1 MMDDHKNAPDGS
13 GGAGADHEL
22 AETVEIGG
30 TRPGG
35 ARGGSAGSAEIG
47 EEEALRSLLS
57 GAVQGLQP
65 SEGALERLRYAVPA
79 RRARKRQV
87 LVGAAAAVLLAGTA
101 IPTAIRLTAAEDT
114 TAGHSAIAGH
124 GEQQGGKHGSAS
136 DPHQNGSGA
145 LAQKPPHAPGKS
157 GEGPGGTG
165 ARPDPQS
172 PGAATAGTESGP
184 ATPGTAT
191 GKNPLPPAAAAG
203 LPGCGAAQL
212 GVHVSARA
220 PQADGKVF
228 GSFKVT
234 NVSGKGCAVT
244 GPDTVTAAPAPGA
257 ATGQAP
263 AVSVVGHRQGDP
275 ASALLTDPSA
285 EPPVLTL
292 QPNAAY
298 EVQFAWVPSGE
309 SCPAVTPDPGAKPS
323 EKPASEAGAEAA
335 GGSDS
340 AAAAD
345 PRTGGGP
352 APEAGGVEVSHTPV
366 SGAPTTQTTIPSACG
381 GTVYRTGAIPLDAP
395 KP

>member
-1 MMDDHKNAPDGS
+1 MTDDHKNAPD
-13 GGAGADHEL
+13 HEL
-22 AETVEIGG
+22 GE
-30 TRPGG
+30 
-35 ARGGSAGSAEIG
+35 SG
-47 EEEALRSLLS
+47 EEAALRSLLS
-57 GAVQGLQP
+57 GAVQDLRP
-65 SEGALERLRYAVPA
+65 SEGALDRLRYAVPA

-101 IPTAIRLTAAEDT
+101 IPTAIRLTAAEDS
-114 TAGHSAIAGH
+114 TADHSAIAGH
-124 GEQQGGKHGSAS
+124 GEQQGGKHGAAS

-145 LAQKPPHAPGKS
+145 LAQKPPKAPGKS
-157 GEGPGGTG
+157 GEGLGATEAQPGSQT
-165 ARPDPQS
+165 

-263 AVSVVGHRQGDP
+263 AVSVVGHRPGDP

-309 SCPAVTPDPGAKPS
+309 PCPAASPEPGAKPS
-323 EKPASEAGAEAA
+323 EKPAEAAAGAEAA
-335 GGSDS
+335 GGGDS

-345 PRTGGGP
+345 PRAGGGGA
-352 APEAGGVEVSHTPV
+352 APEASGVEVSHTPV

>member
-1 MMDDHKNAPDGS
+1 MRDDHKNAPD
-13 GGAGADHEL
+13 HEL
-22 AETVEIGG
+22 VE
-30 TRPGG
+30 
-35 ARGGSAGSAEIG
+35 SAKTAEIG
-47 EEEALRSLLS
+47 EIGAEAALRSLLS
-57 GAVQGLQP
+57 GAVQDLQP

-79 RRARKRQV
+79 RRARKRRV
-87 LVGAAAAVLLAGTA
+87 LVGAAAAVLLAGTG
-101 IPTAIRLTAAEDT
+101 IPTAIRLTAAEGT

-124 GEQQGGKHGSAS
+124 GEQQGGKHGATS

-145 LAQKPPHAPGKS
+145 LAQKPPKAPGKS
-157 GEGPGGTG
+157 GEGLGATG
-165 ARPDPQS
+165 AQPGSQA
-172 PGAATAGTESGP
+172 PGAATAGAESGP

-191 GKNPLPPAAAAG
+191 GKNPLPPVTTTG

-263 AVSVVGHRQGDP
+263 AVSVVGHRPGDP

-298 EVQFAWVPSGE
+298 EVQFAWVPSGDP
-309 SCPAVTPDPGAKPS
+309 CPAASPEAGAKPS
-323 EKPASEAGAEAA
+323 EKPAEAAGAEAA
-335 GGSDS
+335 GGGDS
-340 AAAAD
+340 AAAPDLRA
-345 PRTGGGP
+345 GGGP
-352 APEAGGVEVSHTPV
+352 APEASGVEVSHTPV